1 MHFLPK
7 NVLYVQLLY
16 EIFASFD
23 VFHFSFFLVIP
34 KCKTVNGGGVDLMVF
49 SLFRAGQTK

>member
-7 NVLYVQLLY
+7 NVLNVQLLY